1 MRIVFLFTASLALF
15 WSCTKEVKID
25 IPGYEEQLVVDGRID
40 QDGFPVVLLSK
51 SQNIYASTDLSAY
64 LSSFVTDASVEVTDG
79 TSTVG
84 LQLMSIAE
92 LPEETRKR
100 VAEMLSV
107 EYNEVFFLPVKVYST
122 SDPTL
127 IGQVGKSYTLNINWK
142 GNSFSGTTT
151 LLPPVALDDLY
162 WKADTANNQFG
173 LCMARLSD
181 PPGQRN
187 CYKWEPMNFTIQ
199 SDGQPKDI
207 IFRHSNNPF
216 FSDQFFDGLTFEFDT
231 RYPKADTTFANG
243 YRKYYKLGDS
253 AVIKLSRLDNAVYE
267 FFEKKDAQ
275 QSNAGSPFATP
286 VNVPSN
292 INGGALGVWAGYS
305 FILDTLY
312 CIP

>member
-1 MRIVFLFTASLALF
+1 
-15 WSCTKEVKID
+15 VKID

-40 QDGFPVVLLSK
+40 QNGFPIVLLSR

-64 LSSFVTDASVEVTDG
+64 LSSFVTDATLEVTDG
-79 TSTVG
+79 VSTVP
-84 LQLMSIAE
+84 LQLMTISE

-107 EYNEVFFLPVKVYST
+107 EYDEVLFLPVQVYST
-122 SDPTL
+122 SNTAIL
-127 IGQVGKSYTLNINWK
+127 GQVGKSYTLNISWK
-142 GNSFSGTTT
+142 GKSYSGSTT
-151 LLPPVALDDLY
+151 LLPPVALDGLY
-162 WKADTANNQFG
+162 WEPDAANDQFG

-187 CYKWEPMNFTIQ
+187 CYKWEPKNFSIQ
-199 SDGQPKDI
+199 TDGQPKDI
-207 IFRHSNNPF
+207 LFRHSNNPF
-216 FSDQFFDGLTFEFDT
+216 FGDQFFDGLTFEFDT
-231 RYPKADTTFANG
+231 RYPKGDTTYPDG
-243 YRKYYKLGDS
+243 YRKHYKLGDS
-253 AVIKLSRLDNAVYE
+253 IVIKLSRLDNAVYD

-292 INGGALGVWAGYS
+292 LSGGALGIWAGYS
-305 FILDTLY
+305 FTLDTLY